1 MEKLLTNQS
10 QITEALLKEICK
22 SIGNTLTENKW
33 NFGKIFQNIVIGEAV
48 IATPL
53 LIYHALSMQEEKL
66 FDEPAKHA
74 KLISIFVIETAIM
87 MGAIIPV
94 AAKGI
99 AYARSFWTPKEEPLR
114 ADAQLP
120 MQFKTKMEGYLRQLR
135 EADIEAG
142 YPERIDTYGELAEVA
157 ELLLHNFNNA
167 PEIEIPYLQRVTHT
181 K

>member
-1 MEKLLTNQS
+1 MKQLLTNES
-10 QITEALLKEICK
+10 QITEALLKEICQ
-22 SIGNTLTENKW
+22 SVGNTLTENKW

-53 LIYHALSMQEEKL
+53 LVYHALSMQEEKL
-66 FDEPAKHA
+66 FDDPAKHA

-99 AYARSFWTPKEEPLR
+99 AYARSFWTQKEEPLR
-114 ADAQLP
+114 ADTQLP
-120 MQFKTKMEGYLRQLR
+120 TQYKTKIEGYLKKLR
-135 EADIEAG
+135 GDDMEAG
-142 YPERIDTYGELAEVA
+142 YPERIETYGELAEVA
-157 ELLLHNFNNA
+157 EILLHNFQKA
-167 PEIEIPYLQRVTHT
+167 QIEIPYLHRVTHT